1 MRPYETVIIFDAQAE
16 DTAVNAVLDRALDVL
31 RTHGGTPG
39 RVDRWGKRPF
49 AYEMRH
55 RREGY
60 YVLVEFGAEP
70 AAAAELDR
78 FLSLADEVLRHK
90 IVRVPDAAAGQ
101 RRRPGR
107 PEPAA
112 AAAAPAAG

>member
-1 MRPYETVIIFDAQAE
+1 MRPYETVVIFDAQAE
-16 DTAVNAVLDRALDVL
+16 DTAINAVLDRALEVL
-31 RTHGGTPG
+31 RTHGGAPG

-70 AAAAELDR
+70 SAAAELDR

-90 IVRVPDAAAGQ
+90 IIRLPDRAVSQ
-101 RRRPGR
+101 RRAPSR

-112 AAAAPAAG
+112 ASTGD